1 MLLPFAPTP
10 VTLPDWCVNKT
21 VSAIFLYDIYTTAC
35 QYVIE
40 CNGERICSVSG
51 IFGVD
56 RPISAQNVALKDA
69 SRLSAQVATASSV
82 LGGVMSATTGNIG
95 GIMSGAIGGVSALSQ
110 MIMSGKQN
118 YMYTVGANGDSSSVG
133 LCHAAHLKITRTLS
147 AEDSNFTH
155 AYGRPLCKYKKLS
168 SVTGYTKCDN
178 VNTTGLTCSET
189 EKQRIKQLLE
199 TGIYI

>member
-1 MLLPFAPTP
+1 MLPFAPTP

-21 VSAIFLYDIYTTAC
+21 VRAIFLYDIYTTAC

-82 LGGVMSATTGNIG
+82 LGGVMSSASGNIG
-95 GIMSGAIGGVSALSQ
+95 GIVSGAIGGVSALSQ
-110 MIMSGKQN
+110 IIMSGKQN

-133 LCHAAHLKITRTLS
+133 LCHAVHLKITRTLS

-155 AYGRPLCKYKKLS
+155 VYGRPLCKYKKLS

-178 VNTTGLTCSET
+178 VNTTGLSCSEN
-189 EKQRIKQLLE
+189 EKQMIKRLLE

>member
-1 MLLPFAPTP
+1 
-10 VTLPDWCVNKT
+10 
-21 VSAIFLYDIYTTAC
+21 
-35 QYVIE
+35 
-40 CNGERICSVSG
+40 
-51 IFGVD
+51 
-56 RPISAQNVALKDA
+56 
-69 SRLSAQVATASSV
+69 
-82 LGGVMSATTGNIG
+82 
-95 GIMSGAIGGVSALSQ
+95 MSGAIGGVSALSQ

-155 AYGRPLCKYKKLS
+155 VYGRPLCKYKKLS
-168 SVTGYTKCDN
+168 AVTGYTKCDN
-178 VNTTGLTCSET
+178 VNANGLSCSEN